1 MRKVRDYDAELKA
14 LGDKARALK
23 AKKVQQLGELV
34 TSTGADTLD
43 ADVLAGA
50 LLHIVAEA
58 QAEGNREAWRS
69 DGAAFFQ
76 GRGRK
81 SAGAAAI
88 DGSGAA
94 TEPGGDAAGGS
105 GGTTN
110 G

>member
-23 AKKVQQLGELV
+23 ARKVQQLGELV
-34 TSTGADTLD
+34 TFTGADALD

-58 QAEGNREAWRS
+58 QVSENREAWRS
-69 DGAAFFQ
+69 DGAAFFHR
-76 GRGRK
+76 RGRK
-81 SAGAAAI
+81 GAGAATI

-94 TEPGGDAAGGS
+94 TEQGGNVTGGS

-110 G
+110 R